1 MNNSFRF
8 HPVSC
13 QAARPVL
20 SVFLLLL
27 AMGFLIAGALQF
39 PVLAQ
44 EVSTEAPLA
53 VDGVS
58 ALLFSAERG
67 QVLFA
72 KQENEPLRVGLASR
86 MMTVYLAL
94 TNAKPGA
101 LVTASSVAASVEN
114 AQLNLRVGEK
124 YGVEALCY
132 AVMLTGAP
140 DAAIALAEFI
150 GGDVTD
156 FVGMMNA
163 TADKIGMHA
172 TRFVN
177 PTGINDDN
185 QYTTATDLSLFLR
198 TALQEPG
205 FSNQFST
212 QAKPW
217 YDDRKTTL
225 LTNRN
230 NLFWTFDGTDG
241 GISGSTD
248 PQIESTITSATK
260 NGMRLICVLLDVP
273 MTSRVQ
279 DTVNLFNY
287 GFANYRYGKLVTAG
301 QTLKTVVVNNQS
313 MNLLARTDAYYVY
326 PIGNTFVQDL
336 TTVVDD
342 AKLTPPILRN
352 TVLGKAVFTLGD
364 KTLIEV
370 DLIPDAEILPQK
382 TRWQVLEDRLHANR
396 EILFLVAILLVI
408 EILWV
413 FIHLTKSI
421 RRRFQRRHLR
431 DI

>member
-1 MNNSFRF
+1 MNNNFRS
-8 HPVSC
+8 HRLSC
-13 QAARPVL
+13 QAARSAL

-27 AMGFLIAGALQF
+27 TLLASPGV
-39 PVLAQ
+39 PVMAQ
-44 EVSTEAPLA
+44 EVPEEAPLA
-53 VDGVS
+53 VEGVS

-72 KQENEPLRVGLASR
+72 KQETEQLRVGIASR

-101 LVTASSVAASVEN
+101 LVTASSEAASIQD

-124 YGVEALCY
+124 YAVESLCY

-150 GGDVTD
+150 GGDVAD
-156 FVGMMNA
+156 FVVMMNTA
-163 TADKIGMHA
+163 ADKAGMHA
-172 TRFVN
+172 TRFEN
-177 PTGINDDN
+177 PSGYNDDN
-185 QYTTATDLSLFLR
+185 QYTTAADLSLFLR
-198 TALQEPG
+198 MALQDPG
-205 FSNQFST
+205 FSGMFGT

-230 NLFWTFDGTDG
+230 NLFWTYDGTDG

-248 PQIESTITSATK
+248 PQIESTITSANR
-260 NGMRLICVLLDVP
+260 NGMRLICILLDVP
-273 MTSRVQ
+273 IASRVT
-279 DTVNLFNY
+279 DTVNLFNH
-287 GFANYRYGKLVTAG
+287 GFAKYRYGKLVTAG
-301 QTLKTVVVNNQS
+301 QTLKTVVVAGQS
-313 MNLLARTDAYYVY
+313 LNLLARSDAYYVY

-336 TTVVDD
+336 TTVVDE
-342 AKLTPPILRN
+342 AKLTPPILKN

-370 DLIPDAEILPQK
+370 DLIPDTEILPQK
-382 TRWQVLEDRLHANR
+382 TRWQILQERMLANR
-396 EILFLVAILLVI
+396 EILWLIGLLVAVELLWIL
-408 EILWV
+408 
-413 FIHLTKSI
+413 IHIVNAL
-421 RRRFQRRHLR
+421 RRRIQRRHAR
-431 DI
+431 EI

>member
-1 MNNSFRF
+1 MNNNFPF
-8 HPVSC
+8 HSSSC
-13 QAARPVL
+13 QAARSAL

-27 AMGFLIAGALQF
+27 
-39 PVLAQ
+39 VLAVSLTGTLPLTVRAQ
-44 EVSTEAPLA
+44 EVDAEAPLA

-72 KQENEPLRVGLASR
+72 KQENEPLRVGIASR

-101 LVTASSVAASVEN
+101 LVTASSEAASVEN

-124 YGVEALCY
+124 YGVDALCY

-163 TADKIGMHA
+163 QADKIGMHA
-172 TRFVN
+172 TRFAN
-177 PTGINDDN
+177 PTGSNDDN
-185 QYTTATDLSLFLR
+185 QYTTASDLSLFLR
-198 TALQEPG
+198 TALADPG
-205 FSNQFST
+205 FASQFST

-279 DTVNLFNY
+279 DTVNLFNH

-301 QTLKTVVVNNQS
+301 QTLKTVVVGGKS

-336 TTVVDD
+336 TTVVDEG
-342 AKLTPPILRN
+342 KLTPPILKN

-370 DLIPDAEILPQK
+370 DLIPDAEILPRK
-382 TRWQVLEDRLHANR
+382 TRWQVLQERLLANR
-396 EILFLVAILLVI
+396 EILFLAGILLAV
-408 EILWV
+408 EVLWIL
-413 FIHLTKSI
+413 IRLGKSI
-421 RRRFQRRHLR
+421 RRRVQRRHLR